1 MKVADSVTAAKSLR
15 KELHSSRDDRPES
28 WIDSSEHRREARELD
43 RVHLTRREREV
54 LALLCEGASNKVIA
68 RRLRIS
74 SGTVKVHISNIFRA
88 LQVSNRLQAV
98 LVARCWELVTEPQIN
113 GHHLRAARHR

>member
-1 MKVADSVTAAKSLR
+1 MKVTASATAAKSLR
-15 KELHSSRDDRPES
+15 EQSHSPDDPRQS
-28 WIDSSEHRREARELD
+28 WIGPSEHREPRELD
-43 RVHLTRREREV
+43 RIHLTRREREV

-74 SGTVKVHISNIFRA
+74 SGTVKVHISNILRA

-98 LVARCWELVTEPQIN
+98 LATQGRELATELEIN
-113 GHHLRAARHR
+113 RHRLRAARHR